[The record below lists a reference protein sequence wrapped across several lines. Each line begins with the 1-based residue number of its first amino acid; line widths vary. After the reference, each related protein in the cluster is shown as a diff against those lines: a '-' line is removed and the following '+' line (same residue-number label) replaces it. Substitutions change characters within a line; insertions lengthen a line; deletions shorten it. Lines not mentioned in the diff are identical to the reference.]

1 MGRVINTGDTPA
13 KRRSAAMRSAAEVLR
28 LLAER
33 PDFDDESRDM
43 AAFLAVNLRDIHQ
56 TIEDSAQAW
65 DERNYWRK
73 SEALRAKWRWSRLA
87 ADQLEEL
94 LLAERW
100 EDIPLALIS
109 LIPHFSGITINT
121 ITRDADWWVGAYRA
135 LKRSSLETQR

>member
-1 MGRVINTGDTPA
+1 MGRVIQTGDTPA

-33 PDFDDESRDM
+33 PAFDDESRDM
-43 AAFLAVNLRDIHQ
+43 TAFLASNLRSIHE
-56 TIEDSAQAW
+56 TIEESAQAW
-65 DERNYWRK
+65 DDRNYWRK

-87 ADQLEEL
+87 AEQLVEL

-100 EDIPLALIS
+100 DVIPPALIS
-109 LIPHFSGITINT
+109 LIPQFSGITINA

-135 LKRSSLETQR
+135 LKKSNLETQR